1 MKDELAKIELLRER
15 LNAADAVLIGAGA
28 GLSTAAGYTYS
39 GKRFDR
45 VFSDFR
51 DRYGFTDMYSGGFY
65 PYNTPEERW
74 AFWSRNIYINRYVA
88 PPKPVYE
95 RLLSLVKGRKYF
107 VLTTNVDHCFQRAGY
122 EKERLF
128 YTQGDYGL
136 FQCSKPCHDATYD
149 NKQTVVR
156 MLEAQGFAISDD
168 GALSLPQGT
177 SPKMSVPTELVPR
190 CPRCG
195 RLMSMNLRA
204 DDTFVQDA
212 GWYAAAERYDAFVK
226 AHSDDRLLL
235 LELGVG
241 WNTPG
246 IIKYPFW
253 RMAAANPKATYACL
267 NLNDA
272 RVPEAIEARSIR
284 IEGDTAWILEVLA
297 HG

>member
-212 GWYAAAERYDAFVK
+212 GWYAASERYDAFVK

-272 RVPEAIEARSIR
+272 RVPEAIEARSIG

>member
-1 MKDELAKIELLRER
+1 MKDNPARIGLLRER
-15 LNAADAVLIGAGA
+15 LKDADAVLIGAGA

-45 VFSDFR
+45 FFSDFR
-51 DRYGFTDMYSGGFY
+51 DRYGFADMYSGGFY
-65 PYNTPEERW
+65 PYSTPEERW
-74 AFWSRNIYINRYVA
+74 AFWSRNIYINRYMA

-95 RLLSLVKGRKYF
+95 RLLGLVEGREYF
-107 VLTTNVDHCFQRAGY
+107 VLTTNVDHCFQRAGF

-149 NKQTVVR
+149 NKQNVVR
-156 MLEAQGFAISDD
+156 MLEAQGFAFDDD
-168 GALSLPQGT
+168 GALTLSEGV
-177 SPKMSVPTELVPR
+177 SPKMAVPTELVPR

-195 RLMSMNLRA
+195 RIMSMNLRA

-226 AHSDDRLLL
+226 AHNAHRLLL

-253 RMAAANPKATYACL
+253 RMTAANPKATYACL

-272 RVPEAIEARSIR
+272 RVPEAIEARSIG
-284 IEGDTAWILEVLA
+284 IEGDTAEILEVLA
-297 HG
+297 NG